1 MKLAPNMADKC
12 LTVILAVN
20 FSSNFKKLGTFPHTS
35 LILLQKRSTLLFKR
49 ERAVFFK
56 ECAKLGFVFFTG
68 SLFFKVIFEL
78 FLPLNWIR
86 LF

>member
-56 ECAKLGFVFFTG
+56 ECAKMNFSIFPGP
-68 SLFFKVIFEL
+68 LFSSFIL
-78 FLPLNWIR
+78 
-86 LF
+86 